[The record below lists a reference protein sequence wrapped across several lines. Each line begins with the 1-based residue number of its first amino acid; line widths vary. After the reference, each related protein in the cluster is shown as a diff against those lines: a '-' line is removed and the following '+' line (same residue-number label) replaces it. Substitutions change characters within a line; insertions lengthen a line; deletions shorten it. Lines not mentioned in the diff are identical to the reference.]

1 MIYNCRVFYTNNMEY
16 TVSKMESQTPII
28 SDNKVTG
35 YLTGYAFI
43 DEFNHCIIIVYGEN
57 KRDYLI
63 KKLNNVIS
71 IN

>member
-1 MIYNCRVFYTNNMEY
+1 MPV
-16 TVSKMESQTPII
+16 I

-57 KRDYLI
+57 KRDLVKDKLKGKFLI
-63 KKLNNVIS
+63 ELILNPKTLRE
-71 IN
+71 